1 MKTIL
6 LKIILAA
13 VWLVYPLQPIISQSA
28 TKAKL
33 TSEEAGRWSTL
44 RQENIS
50 PDGKWISYKQLY
62 EAGIDTLF
70 VKNVNTMQQYYFPQ
84 GNSIAFSDDNQWFIV
99 NQKKTVLLQ
108 NTTTN
113 EQKRIDSVKQAEF
126 IESGKYLV
134 VLLDNLQTQDLL
146 ILDLKNNTDYK
157 IQNVK
162 ETIISPDKK
171 IIAYITLN
179 NAVHLLFPS
188 KENSTKVLLDSVAT
202 SRKNLVWNDQST
214 AIALM
219 EEKTLSTDY
228 KIYFIRGIKGQE
240 VISFF
245 DPINLKGNIEAQ
257 KVLYNPTFTP
267 LTISPDNEK
276 VFYYTTENKQSSE
289 NQHGVEIWNSN
300 SKLEYQREFSEG
312 KFSNIPIL
320 NVWWP
325 SSGKSSPI
333 NNSQYSSAYLTADKE
348 NAIVFDPN
356 QYEPHKEII
365 PPSDLWI
372 TNLTSGKTK
381 LILEKQS
388 RKVER
393 LGMAPNSKFLNYY
406 RDKKWWIYDIVL
418 DKHTVISDKLTNIE
432 NTNNYPG
439 EDPSSFGFAGWSHDS
454 QFLILYTQY
463 DVWIVTP
470 DGKRQERLTNG
481 SADKIRF
488 RVFKNSGGNQQ
499 LFKSYDI
506 IGTNFDL
513 KNGLIL
519 EAFDTQSKASGYY
532 KWTVKDKLSKILFKD
547 AKLSRLKKASQK
559 ERYIIVE
566 EKVDLPPQLVYVNNS
581 LQQRIIV
588 RTNTEQSKFER
599 INNEL
604 ISYQN
609 GDGSNLQGVLQYPA
623 GYQKEK
629 KYPMVVYIYEEQSHI
644 LHNYHAPSLYNGDGF
659 NPVNYSTDGY
669 FVLYPD
675 IVYKEGR
682 PGYSA
687 LNCVEAAVKKVI
699 AKGNIDEKRIGLI
712 GHSFGGYES
721 SFIATQSKLF
731 ATVVIGA
738 AYNDLVSNSLSL
750 NKSGRSQ
757 MWRYQTHQKRMGKS
771 LYQDYKGFVENSPI
785 TYAQNISMP
794 ILSWTGKNDPQVD
807 PQQTIALHMAMRT
820 LGKKNIM
827 LLYPEQGHILTK
839 PNFKKDL
846 TEKIKM
852 WFDHYLKEIPFPI
865 NSGLD

>member
-1 MKTIL
+1 MQKIL

-13 VWLVYPLQPIISQSA
+13 VGIVYPLQPIISQIT
-28 TKAKL
+28 TKEKL
-33 TSEEAGRWSTL
+33 TSEEYGKWSTL

-62 EAGIDTLF
+62 HAGKDTLF

-84 GNSIAFSDDNQWFIV
+84 GNSIAFSDNNQWFIV
-99 NQKKTVLLQ
+99 NQKHSVLLQ

-113 EQKRIDSVKQAEF
+113 EQKSIDWVKQAEF
-126 IESGKYLV
+126 INRGNNLV
-134 VLLDNLQTQDLL
+134 LLLDNLQTQDLL
-146 ILDLKNNTDYK
+146 ILDLKNNTDCK

-162 ETIISPDKK
+162 EMIISPDKK
-171 IIAYITLN
+171 TIAYITQN
-179 NAVHLLFPS
+179 NAVNLLFPS
-188 KENSTKVLLDSVAT
+188 KENSTKVLLESVSK

-214 AIALM
+214 AIALL
-219 EEKTLSTDY
+219 EEETLTTDY
-228 KIYFIRGIKGQE
+228 KIYFIKGVNGQE
-240 VISFF
+240 VISYF
-245 DPINLKGNIEAQ
+245 DPINLKSLSAAQ
-257 KVLYNPTFTP
+257 KILYNPTFTP
-267 LTISPDNEK
+267 LLISLDNER
-276 VFYYTTENKQSSE
+276 VFYYTTENPQSTE
-289 NQHGVEIWNSN
+289 DKYGVEIWNSN
-300 SKLEYQREFSEG
+300 SKLEYQREFSAG
-312 KFSNIPIL
+312 KFSNMPIL

-325 SSGKSSPI
+325 SSGRCSPI
-333 NNSQYSSAYLTADKE
+333 NNNQYSSVYLTADKV
-348 NAIVFDPN
+348 NAIVYDPN
-356 QYEPHKEII
+356 QYEPQMEII
-365 PPSDLWI
+365 APSDLWI
-372 TNLTSGKTK
+372 TNLNSGKTK

-388 RKVER
+388 RKLER

-406 RDKKWWIYDIVL
+406 KDKKWWIYDIIL
-418 DKHTVISDKLTNIE
+418 DKHTLISDKLSNVE
-432 NTNNYPG
+432 NSSSYPG
-439 EDPSSFGFAGWSHDS
+439 EDPSSFGFAGWSNDS

-488 RVFKNSGGNQQ
+488 RVCKNIGGNQQ

-506 IGTNFDL
+506 IGTNFAL

-532 KWTVKDKLSKILFKD
+532 KWTLKDKLTKLFFKD
-547 AKLSRLKKASQK
+547 AKLSRIKKASQK
-559 ERYIIVE
+559 DSYIIVE
-566 EKVDLPPQLVYVNNS
+566 EKVDLPPQLVYVDNS

-588 RTNTEQSKFER
+588 RTNTQDSKFDWTK
-599 INNEL
+599 NEL

-609 GDGSNLQGVLQYPA
+609 SDGSNLQGVLQYPA
-623 GYQKEK
+623 GYQKGK
-629 KYPMVVYIYEEQSHI
+629 RYPMVVYIYEEQSHI

-659 NPVNYSTDGY
+659 NPVNYFTDGY

-687 LNCVEAAVKKVI
+687 VDCVEAAVKKVI
-699 AKGNIDEKRIGLI
+699 AEGNIDEKRIGLI

-721 SFIATQSKLF
+721 TFIATKSKLF
-731 ATVVIGA
+731 ATVVTGA
-738 AYNDLVSNSLSL
+738 NNFDLVSNSLTL
-750 NKSGRSQ
+750 NKLGRSQ

-771 LYQDYKGFVENSPI
+771 LYQDYNGFVENSPI

-794 ILSWTGKNDPQVD
+794 ILSWAGKNDTQVD
-807 PQQTIALHMAMRT
+807 PQQTIALHIAMRT
-820 LGKKNIM
+820 LEKKNIM
-827 LLYPEQGHILTK
+827 LLYPEQGHVITK
-839 PNFKKDL
+839 PDFQKDL

-852 WFDHYLKEIPFPI
+852 WFDHYLKDVPFPS